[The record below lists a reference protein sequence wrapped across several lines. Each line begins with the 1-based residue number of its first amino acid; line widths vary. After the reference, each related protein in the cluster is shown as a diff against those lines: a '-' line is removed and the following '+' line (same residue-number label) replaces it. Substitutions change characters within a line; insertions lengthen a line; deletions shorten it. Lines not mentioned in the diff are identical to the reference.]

1 MNRSS
6 QGQFLLEIL
15 IAVTLVMLVL
25 VAAVRVSIHSVK
37 NVRVAGDQLEAS
49 KLAEEK
55 LAEIIEDKERSIES
69 FFETGFV
76 SYDCGPLGEVE
87 EYDCQVYFTG
97 ADADSVEVTIEVSW
111 EEGGSILDVSVSRL
125 LVRGLW

>member
-1 MNRSS
+1 MRKSVE
-6 QGQFLLEIL
+6 GQFLLEVL

-25 VAAVRVSIHSVK
+25 VAAVKISTRSVK
-37 NVRVAGDQLEAS
+37 NVRVAGDQLEAT

-76 SYDCGPLGEVE
+76 SYDCGPLGDSS
-87 EYDCQVYFTG
+87 EYDCQVYYTE
-97 ADADSVEVTIEVSW
+97 ADADSVKVMVEVSW
-111 EEGGSILDVSVSRL
+111 EEGGSTLDVSVSRL
-125 LVRGLW
+125 LLKGLW